1 MFHLL
6 KKPIY
11 TDWVFYLWILS
22 VIAIVPGTLLSPMNG
37 GGLGSFLIGF
47 VFQYLIFLI
56 LPALI
61 RNGLRTKK
69 IEDATFERASGISA
83 NRVSNRSVPESTKV
97 DTVSVKICSDC
108 SAPAGSFEFECGGCG
123 STTFVHK
130 SVPKEPEVVLPE
142 TKSCPMCAE
151 EIKYAAKKCR
161 YCQHML

>member
-6 KKPIY
+6 RKPIY

-22 VIAIVPGTLLSPMNG
+22 VIAIIPGTLLSPMNG

-69 IEDATFERASGISA
+69 MEDATFERASGISA
-83 NRVSNRSVPESTKV
+83 NSVSDRSVPENTKV
-97 DTVSVKICSDC
+97 DTVSVKLCSDC
-108 SAPAGSFEFECGGCG
+108 NAPAGPFKFECDD
-123 STTFVHK
+123 
-130 SVPKEPEVVLPE
+130 
-142 TKSCPMCAE
+142 
-151 EIKYAAKKCR
+151 
-161 YCQHML
+161 